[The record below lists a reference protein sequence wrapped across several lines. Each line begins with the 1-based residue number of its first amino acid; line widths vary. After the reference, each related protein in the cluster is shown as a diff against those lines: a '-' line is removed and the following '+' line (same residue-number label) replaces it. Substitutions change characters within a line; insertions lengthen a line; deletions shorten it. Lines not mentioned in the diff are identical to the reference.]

1 MSVASGETS
10 QAAALRPRPVYCVTG
25 HLSRDRGVADDVCS
39 GRFTELGVTLDLGCE
54 PDWTGAHFPADQEW
68 RIAWAKFYFGLD
80 LAVAFGETG
89 EWRYQDAWERLVR
102 SWHDQVP
109 IGMDSTDTVARR
121 LLNWVYAWNRFADA
135 PCFTGLRKP
144 LDTLI

>member
-1 MSVASGETS
+1 MACSCRQQIQQRSPPRSSASTQIVSLQHGWVRPAGRPCVRASTATS
-10 QAAALRPRPVYCVTG
+10 
-25 HLSRDRGVADDVCS
+25 
-39 GRFTELGVTLDLGCE
+39 
-54 PDWTGAHFPADQEW
+54 W
-68 RIAWAKFYFGLD
+68 RIAWTKFYFGLD

-144 LDTLI
+144 LDTLIL